1 MLIAFVCFFS
11 HQCVTWCSVTMSPFK
26 KATVKGGN
34 RKGKEHVIDVDDLSP
49 SSKRTRSSSGVYDP
63 NKFRTFTAFQ
73 THAKYFR
80 DFKPP
85 LERALDQSSL
95 SDTDIPKWFATK
107 DWNYLLSTLD
117 DAYENLVKEFYANA
131 IVEGEELKCWV
142 RGKTSFVTPAYL
154 AEILHINRPMLRNP
168 PVYDDSYSE
177 EDLLWEAL
185 GKDLEFSPNGN
196 SINVSSLSPE
206 LRVLTIIMFHN
217 LYPLSSTG

>member
-1 MLIAFVCFFS
+1 
-11 HQCVTWCSVTMSPFK
+11 MSPFK
-26 KATVKGGN
+26 KAVVKGGN

-80 DFKPP
+80 DAKSL

-95 SDTDIPKWFATK
+95 SDTDIPKWFAIK

-117 DAYENLVKEFYANA
+117 DAYKNLVKEFNANA

-142 RGKTSFVTPAYL
+142 RGKTFSMTPIYL

-168 PVYDDSYSE
+168 PVYDDSYPE
-177 EDLLWEAL
+177 EDLLREAL

-206 LRVLTIIMFHN
+206 LRVLIIVMFHN
-217 LYPLSSTG
+217 LYALSSTG